1 MKKRLL
7 CSFLI
12 AISVTGLALV
22 SSCKDY
28 DDYSDLRTQSK
39 IDHTQM
45 WNAINGNTKSIDSL
59 RTRLD
64 TLKMCEVNCDSLK
77 KVIDT
82 LTNDVRNLIDTIA
95 GDSNSVLGRFN
106 LMNQK
111 VNAVKGTADSAKQ
124 YNDSIDTVITRMRH
138 ELDSIMN
145 IADYDTVPLFDSVK
159 VLKKS
164 IHEVDSVLHVYID
177 SIRYNSRRID
187 TIKLR
192 VDTLEMRIDT
202 LKLRIDTLEW
212 RVDTLELRVDTL
224 EQRVDTLEQRVDTL
238 ELRVDT
244 LELRVDTL
252 ELRVDSLM
260 DAERR
265 RITSLYV
272 QGTVNPTFGSFALPV
287 GIRSNILSCYYGEAL
302 NNVTFPATANDA
314 DLSAVLDP
322 GMELSAAELAVIG
335 TPTQTSI
342 SQGNTIISDSA
353 NNAGRIFLTI
363 NPNEVQIDPTYKF
376 SFVNSLGDQTPVVFD
391 ALKPSQEKL
400 TFGLSNRA
408 AANTGF
414 YEAGIKIEESAAS
427 QLAPNISVTKE
438 QLKNIAKDIIDY
450 KDGFNLSGIAGAVFK
465 LAETSLDANAVRV
478 EWTDSLGDHSVTSQ
492 YDVAVTAIQP
502 LSYSAGQGVGT
513 SRRLPTISPL
523 TDLSISLPTTYHMD
537 LGTVSFDVSGVTSTI
552 SFDHINIGYPDPS
565 DVSITV
571 DVPVGTPGR
580 GADGKK
586 TYNADGLNNLIDDIN
601 EAFNDPTNGVI
612 VKWSGNVNATI
623 NQIISDIKTAVD
635 NLVQTQ
641 LGAKLD
647 VEVNKMLTDVKTSI
661 NNSLSGYNSYFN
673 KMNSLISRINAVTSR
688 INSKLDLDV
697 NAILQPVILYEANDG
712 SLHPMS
718 NDPAH
723 PSKFT
728 AAGGGIVLY
737 PTSYTGEL
745 LAPAYQKFIAVVDG
759 PGVAVS
765 NINSGEYYNTPID
778 GKRYAIPFA
787 PTTTGTYTIYYSAVD
802 YSGVVTAQRF
812 YVTVE

>member
-59 RTRLD
+59 RARLD
-64 TLKMCEVNCDSLK
+64 TLKMCDVNCDSLK
-77 KVIDT
+77 DVIDS
-82 LTNDVRNLIDTIA
+82 LTKDVRNLIDTIA

-106 LMNQK
+106 LVTNK

-138 ELDSIMN
+138 ELDSIMK

-187 TIKLR
+187 TVNWRI
-192 VDTLEMRIDT
+192 DTLEMRIDT
-202 LKLRIDTLEW
+202 LKRRIDTLEW
-212 RVDTLELRVDTL
+212 RVDTLE
-224 EQRVDTLEQRVDTL
+224 Q
-238 ELRVDT
+238 
-244 LELRVDTL
+244 
-252 ELRVDSLM
+252 RVDSLM

-272 QGTVNPTFGSFALPV
+272 QGTVNPTFGSFALPM

-314 DLSAVLDP
+314 DMSAVLEI

-363 NPNEVQIDPTYKF
+363 NPNEVQIDSTYKF
-376 SFVNSLGDQTPVVFD
+376 YFVNSLGDSTPVVFD
-391 ALKPSQEKL
+391 TLKPSQEKL

-427 QLAPNISVTKE
+427 QLAPNFSVTKE
-438 QLKNIAKDIIDY
+438 QLKNIAKDVIDY

-465 LAETSLDANAVRV
+465 LAQTSLDANAVRV
-478 EWTDSLGDHSVTSQ
+478 EWTDSMGDHSVTSQ

-502 LSYSAGQGVGT
+502 LSYSAGQGIGT

-523 TDLSISLPTTYHMD
+523 TELAISKPTFTPINLND
-537 LGTVSFDVSGVTSTI
+537 ITFTIDGTPAHITFGAVNITPSGEVKVKINMPESVSGTTI
-552 SFDHINIGYPDPS
+552 VYSATPTEYNITNL
-565 DVSITV
+565 DV
-571 DVPVGTPGR
+571 
-580 GADGKK
+580 
-586 TYNADGLNNLIDDIN
+586 LIDDVEN
-601 EAFNDPTNGVI
+601 AFNTQSVI
-612 VKWSGNVNATI
+612 WQNDVNNAI
-623 NQIISDIKTAVD
+623 DNIMNQIKTQVE
-635 NLVQTQ
+635 NLVKNQIA
-641 LGAKLD
+641 GKLNTEMD
-647 VEVNKMLTDVKTSI
+647 KMLESVKNSI
-661 NNSLSGYNSYFN
+661 NNSLSGYNSYFSN
-673 KMNSLISRINAVTSR
+673 MNSLISRINAVTSR

-697 NAILQPVILYEANDG
+697 NAILQPVILYEASDG
-712 SLHPMS
+712 SFHPMS

-723 PSKFT
+723 PSTFK

>member
-59 RTRLD
+59 RARLD
-64 TLKMCEVNCDSLK
+64 TLKMCDVNCDSLK
-77 KVIDT
+77 DVIDS
-82 LTNDVRNLIDTIA
+82 LTKDVRNLIDTIA

-106 LMNQK
+106 LVTNK

-138 ELDSIMN
+138 ELDSIMK

-187 TIKLR
+187 TVNWRI
-192 VDTLEMRIDT
+192 DTLEMRIDT
-202 LKLRIDTLEW
+202 LKRRIDTLEW
-212 RVDTLELRVDTL
+212 RVDTLE
-224 EQRVDTLEQRVDTL
+224 Q
-238 ELRVDT
+238 
-244 LELRVDTL
+244 
-252 ELRVDSLM
+252 RVDSLM

-272 QGTVNPTFGSFALPV
+272 QGTVNPTFGSFALPM

-363 NPNEVQIDPTYKF
+363 NPNEVQIDSTYKF
-376 SFVNSLGDQTPVVFD
+376 YFVNSLGDSTPVVFD
-391 ALKPSQEKL
+391 TLKPSQEKL

-427 QLAPNISVTKE
+427 QLAPNFSVTKE
-438 QLKNIAKDIIDY
+438 QLKNIAKDVIDY

-465 LAETSLDANAVRV
+465 LAQTSLDANAVRV
-478 EWTDSLGDHSVTSQ
+478 EWTDSMGDHSVTSQ

-502 LSYSAGQGVGT
+502 LSYSAGQGIGT

-523 TDLSISLPTTYHMD
+523 TELAISKPTFTPINLND
-537 LGTVSFDVSGVTSTI
+537 ITFTIDGTPAHITFGAVNITPSGEVKVKINMPESVSGTTI
-552 SFDHINIGYPDPS
+552 VYSATPTEYNITNL
-565 DVSITV
+565 DV
-571 DVPVGTPGR
+571 
-580 GADGKK
+580 
-586 TYNADGLNNLIDDIN
+586 LIDDVEN
-601 EAFNDPTNGVI
+601 AFNTQSVI
-612 VKWSGNVNATI
+612 WQNDVNNAI
-623 NQIISDIKTAVD
+623 DNIMNQIKTQVE
-635 NLVQTQ
+635 NLVKNQIA
-641 LGAKLD
+641 GKLNTEMD
-647 VEVNKMLTDVKTSI
+647 KMLESVKNSI
-661 NNSLSGYNSYFN
+661 NNSLSGYNSYFSN
-673 KMNSLISRINAVTSR
+673 MNSLISRINAVTSR

-697 NAILQPVILYEANDG
+697 NAILQPVILYEASDG
-712 SLHPMS
+712 SFHPMS

-723 PSKFT
+723 PSTFK

>member
-59 RTRLD
+59 RARLD
-64 TLKMCEVNCDSLK
+64 TLKMCDVNCDSLK
-77 KVIDT
+77 DVIDS
-82 LTNDVRNLIDTIA
+82 LTKDVRNLIDTIA

-106 LMNQK
+106 LVTNK

-138 ELDSIMN
+138 ELDSIMK

-187 TIKLR
+187 TINWR

-202 LKLRIDTLEW
+202 LKRRIDTLEW
-212 RVDTLELRVDTL
+212 RVDTLE
-224 EQRVDTLEQRVDTL
+224 Q
-238 ELRVDT
+238 
-244 LELRVDTL
+244 
-252 ELRVDSLM
+252 RVDSLM

-272 QGTVNPTFGSFALPV
+272 QGTVNPTFGSFALPM

-314 DLSAVLDP
+314 DMSAVLEI

-363 NPNEVQIDPTYKF
+363 NPNEVQIDSTYKF
-376 SFVNSLGDQTPVVFD
+376 YFVNSLGDSTPVVFD
-391 ALKPSQEKL
+391 TLKPSQEKL

-427 QLAPNISVTKE
+427 QLAPNFSVTKE
-438 QLKNIAKDIIDY
+438 QLKNIAKDVIDY

-465 LAETSLDANAVRV
+465 LAQTSLDANAVRV
-478 EWTDSLGDHSVTSQ
+478 EWTDSMGDHSVTSQ

-502 LSYSAGQGVGT
+502 LSYSAGQGIGT

-523 TDLSISLPTTYHMD
+523 TELAISKPTFTPINLND
-537 LGTVSFDVSGVTSTI
+537 ITFTIDGTPAHITFGAVNITPSGEVKVKINMPESVSGTTI
-552 SFDHINIGYPDPS
+552 VYSATPTEYNITNL
-565 DVSITV
+565 DV
-571 DVPVGTPGR
+571 
-580 GADGKK
+580 
-586 TYNADGLNNLIDDIN
+586 LIDDVEN
-601 EAFNDPTNGVI
+601 AFNTQSVI
-612 VKWSGNVNATI
+612 WQNDVNNAI
-623 NQIISDIKTAVD
+623 DNIMNQIKTQVE
-635 NLVQTQ
+635 NLVKNQIA
-641 LGAKLD
+641 GKLNTEMD
-647 VEVNKMLTDVKTSI
+647 KMLESVKNSI
-661 NNSLSGYNSYFN
+661 NNSLSGYNSYFSN
-673 KMNSLISRINAVTSR
+673 MNSLISRINAVTSR

-697 NAILQPVILYEANDG
+697 NAILQPVILYEASDG
-712 SLHPMS
+712 SFHPMS

-723 PSKFT
+723 PSTFK

>member
-59 RTRLD
+59 RARLD

-106 LMNQK
+106 LLSQK

-138 ELDSIMN
+138 ELDSIMK

-187 TIKLR
+187 TVNWR

-202 LKLRIDTLEW
+202 LKRRIDTLEW
-212 RVDTLELRVDTL
+212 RVDTLE
-224 EQRVDTLEQRVDTL
+224 Q
-238 ELRVDT
+238 
-244 LELRVDTL
+244 
-252 ELRVDSLM
+252 RVDSLM

-272 QGTVNPTFGSFALPV
+272 QGTVNPTFGSFALPM

-363 NPNEVQIDPTYKF
+363 NPNEVQIDSTYKF
-376 SFVNSLGDQTPVVFD
+376 YFVNSLGDSTPVVFD
-391 ALKPSQEKL
+391 TLKPSQEKL

-427 QLAPNISVTKE
+427 QLAPNFSVTKD
-438 QLKNIAKDIIDY
+438 QLKNIAKDVIDY

-478 EWTDSLGDHSVTSQ
+478 EWTDSMGDHSVTSQ

-502 LSYSAGQGVGT
+502 LSYSAGQGIGT

-523 TDLSISLPTTYHMD
+523 TELAISKPTFTPINLND
-537 LGTVSFDVSGVTSTI
+537 ITFTIDGTPAHITFGAVNITPSGAV
-552 SFDHINIGYPDPS
+552 
-565 DVSITV
+565 TV
-571 DVPVGTPGR
+571 DIHMPESVTGTTINYSATPTSYTVTNL
-580 GADGKK
+580 DV
-586 TYNADGLNNLIDDIN
+586 LIDDVEN
-601 EAFNDPTNGVI
+601 AFNTQSVVWQKD
-612 VKWSGNVNATI
+612 VNAAI
-623 NQIISDIKTAVD
+623 DNIMNQIKTQVE
-635 NLVQTQ
+635 NLVKVQIA
-641 LGAKLD
+641 GKLNTEID
-647 VEVNKMLTDVKTSI
+647 GMLESVKNSI
-661 NNSLSGYNSYFN
+661 NNSLSGYNSYFS

-697 NAILQPVILYEANDG
+697 NAILQPVILYEASDG
-712 SLHPMS
+712 SFHPMS

-723 PSKFT
+723 PSTFT

>member
-59 RTRLD
+59 RARLD
-64 TLKMCEVNCDSLK
+64 TLKMCDVNCDSLK
-77 KVIDT
+77 DVIDS
-82 LTNDVRNLIDTIA
+82 LTKDVRNLIDTIA

-106 LMNQK
+106 LLANK

-138 ELDSIMN
+138 ELDSIMK

-187 TIKLR
+187 TVNWR

-202 LKLRIDTLEW
+202 LKRRIDTLEW
-212 RVDTLELRVDTL
+212 RVDTLE
-224 EQRVDTLEQRVDTL
+224 Q
-238 ELRVDT
+238 
-244 LELRVDTL
+244 
-252 ELRVDSLM
+252 RVDSLM

-272 QGTVNPTFGSFALPV
+272 QGTVNPTFGSFALPM

-314 DLSAVLDP
+314 DMSAVLEI

-363 NPNEVQIDPTYKF
+363 NPNEVQIDSTYKF
-376 SFVNSLGDQTPVVFD
+376 YFVNSLGDSTPVVFD
-391 ALKPSQEKL
+391 TLKPSQEKL

-427 QLAPNISVTKE
+427 QLAPNFSVTKE
-438 QLKNIAKDIIDY
+438 QLKNIAKDVIDY

-465 LAETSLDANAVRV
+465 LVETSLDANAVRV
-478 EWTDSLGDHSVTSQ
+478 EWTDSMGDHSVTSQ

-502 LSYSAGQGVGT
+502 LSYSAGQGIGT

-523 TDLSISLPTTYHMD
+523 TDLSISVPSTIHVD
-537 LGTVSFDVSGVTSTI
+537 LSSITFDVSGITSSIGFGTV
-552 SFDHINIGYPDPS
+552 NIGYPT
-565 DVSITV
+565 VTITV

-586 TYNADGLNNLIDDIN
+586 TYPVDGLDAMIDDIN
-601 EAFNDPTNGVI
+601 NTFAGQTVTWASDVNTAINNI
-612 VKWSGNVNATI
+612 VN
-623 NQIISDIKTAVD
+623 DIKTKVD
-635 NLVQTQ
+635 DLIQTQ

-647 VEVNKMLTDVKTSI
+647 TEINKMLTDVQTSI
-661 NNSLSGYNSYFN
+661 NNSLSGYNSYFSN
-673 KMNSLISRINAVTSR
+673 MNSLISRINAVTSR
-688 INSKLDLDV
+688 INSKLGLDV
-697 NAILQPVILYEANDG
+697 NAVLQPVILYEASDG
-712 SLHPMS
+712 SFHPMS

-737 PTSYTGEL
+737 PTSYTAEL

>member
-59 RTRLD
+59 RARLD
-64 TLKMCEVNCDSLK
+64 TLKMCDVNCDSLK
-77 KVIDT
+77 DVIDS
-82 LTNDVRNLIDTIA
+82 LTKDVRNLIDTIA

-106 LMNQK
+106 LVTNK

-138 ELDSIMN
+138 ELDSIMK

-187 TIKLR
+187 TVNWRI
-192 VDTLEMRIDT
+192 DTLEMRIDT
-202 LKLRIDTLEW
+202 LKRRIDTLEW
-212 RVDTLELRVDTL
+212 RVDTLE
-224 EQRVDTLEQRVDTL
+224 Q
-238 ELRVDT
+238 
-244 LELRVDTL
+244 
-252 ELRVDSLM
+252 RVDSLM

-272 QGTVNPTFGSFALPV
+272 QGTVNPTFGSFALPM

-302 NNVTFPATANDA
+302 NNVTFPATENDA

-363 NPNEVQIDPTYKF
+363 NPNEVQIDSTYKF
-376 SFVNSLGDQTPVVFD
+376 YFVNSLGDSTPVVFD
-391 ALKPSQEKL
+391 TLKPSQEKL

-427 QLAPNISVTKE
+427 QLAPNFSVTKE
-438 QLKNIAKDIIDY
+438 QLKNIAKDVIDY
-450 KDGFNLSGIAGAVFK
+450 KDGINLSGIAGAVFK
-465 LAETSLDANAVRV
+465 LAQTSLDANAVRV
-478 EWTDSLGDHSVTSQ
+478 EWTDSMGDHSVTSQ

-502 LSYSAGQGVGT
+502 LSYSAGQGIGT

-523 TDLSISLPTTYHMD
+523 TELAISKPTFTPINLNDITFTIDGAPAHITFGAVNITPSGAVKVKINMPE
-537 LGTVSFDVSGVTSTI
+537 SVSGTTI
-552 SFDHINIGYPDPS
+552 VYSATPTEYDITNL
-565 DVSITV
+565 DV
-571 DVPVGTPGR
+571 
-580 GADGKK
+580 
-586 TYNADGLNNLIDDIN
+586 LIDDVEN
-601 EAFNDPTNGVI
+601 AFNTQSVI
-612 VKWSGNVNATI
+612 WQNDVNNAI
-623 NQIISDIKTAVD
+623 DNIMNQIKTQVE
-635 NLVQTQ
+635 NLVKNQIA
-641 LGAKLD
+641 GKLNTEMD
-647 VEVNKMLTDVKTSI
+647 KMLESVKNSI
-661 NNSLSGYNSYFN
+661 NNSLSGYNSYFSN
-673 KMNSLISRINAVTSR
+673 MNSLISRINAVTSR
-688 INSKLDLDV
+688 INSKLGLDV
-697 NAILQPVILYEANDG
+697 NAVLQPVILYEASDG
-712 SLHPMS
+712 SFHPMS

-737 PTSYTGEL
+737 PTSYTAEL
-745 LAPAYQKFIAVVDG
+745 LAPAYQKYIAVVSG
-759 PGVAVS
+759 PDAAT
-765 NINSGEYYNTPID
+765 INGGEYYNTPID

-787 PTTTGTYTIYYSAVD
+787 PTTPGTYTIYYSAVD

>member
-59 RTRLD
+59 RARLD
-64 TLKMCEVNCDSLK
+64 TLKMCDVNCDSLK
-77 KVIDT
+77 DVIDS
-82 LTNDVRNLIDTIA
+82 LTKDVRNLIDTIA

-106 LMNQK
+106 LVTNK

-138 ELDSIMN
+138 ELDSIMK

-187 TIKLR
+187 TVNWR

-202 LKLRIDTLEW
+202 LKRRIDTLEW
-212 RVDTLELRVDTL
+212 RVDTLE
-224 EQRVDTLEQRVDTL
+224 Q
-238 ELRVDT
+238 
-244 LELRVDTL
+244 
-252 ELRVDSLM
+252 RVDSLM

-272 QGTVNPTFGSFALPV
+272 QGTVNPTFGSFALPM

-314 DLSAVLDP
+314 DMSAVLEI

-363 NPNEVQIDPTYKF
+363 NPNEVQIDSTYKF
-376 SFVNSLGDQTPVVFD
+376 YFVNSLGDSTPVVFD
-391 ALKPSQEKL
+391 TLKPSQEKL

-427 QLAPNISVTKE
+427 QLAPNFSVTKE
-438 QLKNIAKDIIDY
+438 QLKNIAKDVIDY

-465 LAETSLDANAVRV
+465 LAQTSLDANAVRV
-478 EWTDSLGDHSVTSQ
+478 EWTDSMGDHSVTSQ

-502 LSYSAGQGVGT
+502 LSYSAGQGIGT

-523 TDLSISLPTTYHMD
+523 TELAISKPTFTPINLND
-537 LGTVSFDVSGVTSTI
+537 ITFTIDGTPAHITFGAVNITPSGEVKVKINMPESVSGTTI
-552 SFDHINIGYPDPS
+552 VYSATPTEYNITNL
-565 DVSITV
+565 DV
-571 DVPVGTPGR
+571 
-580 GADGKK
+580 
-586 TYNADGLNNLIDDIN
+586 LIDDVEN
-601 EAFNDPTNGVI
+601 AFNTQSVI
-612 VKWSGNVNATI
+612 WQNDVNNAI
-623 NQIISDIKTAVD
+623 DNIMNQIKTQVE
-635 NLVQTQ
+635 NLVKNQIA
-641 LGAKLD
+641 GKLNTEMD
-647 VEVNKMLTDVKTSI
+647 KMLESVKNSI
-661 NNSLSGYNSYFN
+661 NNSLSGYNSYFSN
-673 KMNSLISRINAVTSR
+673 MNSLISRINAVTSR

-697 NAILQPVILYEANDG
+697 NAILQPVILYEASDG
-712 SLHPMS
+712 SFHPMS

-723 PSKFT
+723 PSTFK

>member
-106 LMNQK
+106 LLSQK

-138 ELDSIMN
+138 ELDSIMK

-187 TIKLR
+187 TVNWR

-202 LKLRIDTLEW
+202 LKRRIDTLEW
-212 RVDTLELRVDTL
+212 RVDTLEWRVDTL
-224 EQRVDTLEQRVDTL
+224 EQ
-238 ELRVDT
+238 
-244 LELRVDTL
+244 
-252 ELRVDSLM
+252 RVDSLM

-272 QGTVNPTFGSFALPV
+272 QGTVNPTFGSFALPM

-363 NPNEVQIDPTYKF
+363 NPNEVQIDSTYKF
-376 SFVNSLGDQTPVVFD
+376 YFVNSLGDSTPVVFD
-391 ALKPSQEKL
+391 TLKPSQEKL

-427 QLAPNISVTKE
+427 QLAPNFSVTKD
-438 QLKNIAKDIIDY
+438 QLKNIAKDVIDY

-478 EWTDSLGDHSVTSQ
+478 EWTDSMGDHSVTSQ

-502 LSYSAGQGVGT
+502 LSYSAGQGIGT

-523 TDLSISLPTTYHMD
+523 TELSISKPSFTPINLNDITFTVDGTLAHISFGTVSISSAGVISVDIYMPDHVDGSGNIINATVPTTY
-537 LGTVSFDVSGVTSTI
+537 
-552 SFDHINIGYPDPS
+552 
-565 DVSITV
+565 TV
-571 DVPVGTPGR
+571 DGI
-580 GADGKK
+580 A
-586 TYNADGLNNLIDDIN
+586 
-601 EAFNDPTNGVI
+601 GV
-612 VKWSGNVNATI
+612 
-623 NQIISDIKTAVD
+623 
-635 NLVQTQ
+635 
-641 LGAKLD
+641 
-647 VEVNKMLTDVKTSI
+647 LTDVETAFNGKVVEWQTGVNNAIDNIMNQIKTQVENLVKNQIAGKLNTEIDKMLESVKNSI
-661 NNSLSGYNSYFN
+661 NNSLSGYNSYFS

-697 NAILQPVILYEANDG
+697 NAILQPVILYEASDG
-712 SLHPMS
+712 SFHPMS

-723 PSKFT
+723 PSTFT

>member
-59 RTRLD
+59 RARLD

-106 LMNQK
+106 LLSQK

-138 ELDSIMN
+138 ELDSIMK

-187 TIKLR
+187 TVNWR

-202 LKLRIDTLEW
+202 LKRRIDTLEW
-212 RVDTLELRVDTL
+212 RVDTLE
-224 EQRVDTLEQRVDTL
+224 Q
-238 ELRVDT
+238 
-244 LELRVDTL
+244 
-252 ELRVDSLM
+252 RVDSLM

-272 QGTVNPTFGSFALPV
+272 QGTVNPTFGSFALPM

-363 NPNEVQIDPTYKF
+363 NPNEVQIDSTYKF
-376 SFVNSLGDQTPVVFD
+376 YFVNSLGDSTPVVFD
-391 ALKPSQEKL
+391 TLKPSQEKL

-427 QLAPNISVTKE
+427 QLAPNFSVTKD
-438 QLKNIAKDIIDY
+438 QLKNIAKDVIDY

-478 EWTDSLGDHSVTSQ
+478 EWTDSMGDHSVTSQ

-502 LSYSAGQGVGT
+502 LSYSAGQGIGT

-523 TDLSISLPTTYHMD
+523 TELAISKPTFTPINLND
-537 LGTVSFDVSGVTSTI
+537 ITFTIDGTPAHITFGAVNITPSGAV
-552 SFDHINIGYPDPS
+552 
-565 DVSITV
+565 TV
-571 DVPVGTPGR
+571 DIHMPESVTGTTINYSATPTSYTVTNL
-580 GADGKK
+580 DV
-586 TYNADGLNNLIDDIN
+586 LIDDVEN
-601 EAFNDPTNGVI
+601 AFNTQSVVWQND
-612 VKWSGNVNATI
+612 VNAAI
-623 NQIISDIKTAVD
+623 DNIMNQIKTQVE
-635 NLVQTQ
+635 NLVKVQIA
-641 LGAKLD
+641 GKLNTEID
-647 VEVNKMLTDVKTSI
+647 GMLESVKNSI
-661 NNSLSGYNSYFN
+661 NNSLSGYNSYFS

-697 NAILQPVILYEANDG
+697 NAILQPVILYEASDG
-712 SLHPMS
+712 SFHPMS

-723 PSKFT
+723 PSTFT